1 MDKLEGI
8 TRIGKIENICK
19 EIWYIGNIFWIL
31 CSESMIYLFFNNW
44 SNYVKRVA
52 TKLASINILYVKVFQ
67 AIASNNNLIDEKT
80 NNELLKF
87 TDNAPWNHDDLRI
100 NDLNE
105 ILDYYDLYLKEG
117 PINSGMISLVFKVY
131 KKNDDSFV
139 ILKMK
144 RKDIDMKLNNAIENL
159 KMLLY
164 FLSYIPF
171 FHKYQITNVISK
183 NIEMIKHQTNFKEE
197 VQNIIKVK
205 NNCANLKYVKIPEVF
220 VEATEKYPNF
230 IIMEYINGL
239 KINQLDEAD
248 YEGFSK
254 QVLKF
259 GLVSTIVHGA
269 AHGDLHSGN
278 ILFIKDENDEKY
290 PYKIGLIDFGIIFE
304 IDNVY
309 KEALFDLL
317 TQLFERPPRETIILL
332 LNSVIIKDTNTIK
345 NIPEKYYE
353 SIVNIGIEIFKDGI
367 NNKKNVNQIHLYKF
381 LSKIK
386 EYLNKKELMD
396 LGIQPSDNF
405 LKMQLALAM
414 THGVTLTLCKNKF
427 VTLIDETL
435 NELFHTKMLEED

>member
-1 MDKLEGI
+1 MDNMN
-8 TRIGKIENICK
+8 NIWREFCC
-19 EIWYIGNIFWIL
+19 IGNIFWIL
-31 CSESMIYLFFNNW
+31 GSESIIYLFFNDW
-44 SNYVKRVA
+44 SSYVQRVA
-52 TKLASINILYVKVFQ
+52 SKLASMNILYVKVFQ

-87 TDNAPWNHDDLRI
+87 TDNAPWNYDDLRI
-100 NDLNE
+100 NDLIE
-105 ILDYYDLYLKEG
+105 LLDYYGLYLKDG
-117 PINSGMISLVFKVY
+117 PINSGMISIVFKVY
-131 KKNDDSFV
+131 IKNDDSPV

-144 RKDIDMKLNNAIENL
+144 RKDIEMKLNNSIENL

-171 FHKYQITNVISK
+171 FHKYQIANIINK
-183 NIEMIKHQTNFKEE
+183 NIEIIKHQTNFKKE
-197 VQNIIKVK
+197 VENIIKVK
-205 NNCANLKYVKIPEVF
+205 NNCINLKYVKIPEVY
-220 VEATEKYPNF
+220 EELTEKYPNF
-230 IIMEYINGL
+230 IMMEYIDGL
-239 KINQLDEAD
+239 KINQLNDED
-248 YEGFSK
+248 YEDFSK

-259 GLVSTIVHGA
+259 GLVSTIVHGV

-278 ILFIKDENDEKY
+278 ILFIKDESDKKY
-290 PYKIGLIDFGIIFE
+290 PHKIGLIDFGIIFE

-332 LNSVIIKDTNTIK
+332 LNSVILKDPNIIK

-353 SIVNIGIEIFKDGI
+353 SIINIGIEIFKDCM

-386 EYLNKKELMD
+386 EYLSKKELID

-405 LKMQLALAM
+405 IKMQLALAM
-414 THGVTLTLCKNKF
+414 THGVTLTLCKNNL
-427 VTLIDETL
+427 VPLIDEVL
-435 NELFHTKMLEED
+435 NDLFHTKMLEEE